1 MKVRTL
7 GDLAVAINR
16 IGNGYLALTEK
27 SWTSTDTKIA
37 GTRFRRQGKGRR
49 GTKIIVK
56 DPNGVE
62 VMKYDTSETTPV
74 QVAIETAIKFF
85 GAALD
90 LDPGELF
97 AVGEYVRVI
106 DFGPLYGTIVKV
118 KMRDKTRAKSYEVKL
133 RNGHVKTTEPW
144 RIRRG

>member
-1 MKVRTL
+1 MKVRTY
-7 GDLAVAINR
+7 
-16 IGNGYLALTEK
+16 GYLALTEK

-56 DPNGVE
+56 DPRGVE

-85 GAALD
+85 TDSEQLSG
-90 LDPGELF
+90 
-97 AVGEYVRVI
+97 VQV
-106 DFGPLYGTIVKV
+106 
-118 KMRDKTRAKSYEVKL
+118 
-133 RNGHVKTTEPW
+133 
-144 RIRRG
+144 